1 METKDLIRSINNFE
15 ANIVFDKNRS
25 NREFANG
32 QSPFFFTP
40 VEKGERK
47 RYEKSENKNEFT
59 STTAAI
65 HIMDSSVEELEE
77 LFKLDDSGIY
87 EYTCKIIRP
96 YCKGVVD
103 IKIGLVLF
111 QFLHEIGHW
120 NQFMSLNKN
129 VAAYTAWNYEQ
140 EKNNYE
146 KMLFRQYTEEYR
158 NIPKEKEAD
167 EFALSYLKETID
179 KYREV
184 CRNKNSNSTIKR
196 RNLAIGSNC

>member
-140 EKNNYE
+140 EKNNY
-146 KMLFRQYTEEYR
+146 
-158 NIPKEKEAD
+158 
-167 EFALSYLKETID
+167 TI
-179 KYREV
+179 
-184 CRNKNSNSTIKR
+184 TIKGNVKLWKWPVPQKTAKGER
-196 RNLAIGSNC
+196 K